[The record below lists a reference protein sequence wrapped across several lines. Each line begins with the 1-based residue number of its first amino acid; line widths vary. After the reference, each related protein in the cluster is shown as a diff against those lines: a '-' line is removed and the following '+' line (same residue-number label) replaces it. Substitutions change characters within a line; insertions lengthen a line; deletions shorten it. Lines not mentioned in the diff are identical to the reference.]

1 MARPSRFHG
10 VSRLQ
15 TFHPAGFVI
24 FGRVVG
30 MRFLQLA
37 LDLFD
42 SVPAP
47 VAAAPRKPKKN
58 RPLTPI
64 SSGSAAPDSIANEFI
79 GPSVPAAPI
88 TSIMTPARFAHPRAN
103 RETRLCEALVAYE
116 FKRGKRRTIGMV
128 VGADGL
134 VVSAPRWVPLYE
146 VEAALQEKA
155 GWIVRKLGEA
165 RERQQRL
172 ASARIVWQD
181 GATFPFL
188 GESVI
193 VVLDPR
199 HAYTAVGG
207 SLQSAGVEVVLRTDA
222 EAPHLTLAG
231 VPRLTLHIGLPQTA
245 THEQIRDAVQAWLMR
260 QAHRVFTARLNH
272 FAPQLQ
278 VQWRKLS
285 LSSAG
290 TRWGS
295 ARSDGAIRLNWRLI
309 HFNQSVIDYVVAHEL
324 SHLRVMDHS
333 PRFWDTV
340 RSVVPDYATL
350 RGQLRD
356 EALPRWH

>member
-1 MARPSRFHG
+1 
-10 VSRLQ
+10 
-15 TFHPAGFVI
+15 
-24 FGRVVG
+24 
-30 MRFLQLA
+30 MRSFLQLA

-42 SVPAP
+42 PVPRE
-47 VAAAPRKPKKN
+47 VAAVAGTPREKMPN
-58 RPLTPI
+58 RPLAPVDTSPSAPELI
-64 SSGSAAPDSIANEFI
+64 ASELPAQSLGS
-79 GPSVPAAPI
+79 V
-88 TSIMTPARFAHPRAN
+88 MTPARFAHPRAN
-103 RETRLCEALVAYE
+103 RESRLCEAVVAYE
-116 FKRGKRRTIGMV
+116 FKRGRRRTIGMA

-155 GWIVRKLGEA
+155 NWIVRKLDEA

-172 ASARIVWQD
+172 ESARIQWQD

-199 HAYTAVGG
+199 HAFTTVGG
-207 SLQSAGVEVVLRTDA
+207 GLKSAGVEVVLRTDA
-222 EAPHLTLAG
+222 EAPNLTLAG

-245 THEQIRDAVQAWLMR
+245 THAQIRDTVQAWLMR
-260 QAHRVFTARLNH
+260 QAHSIFTARLNH
-272 FAPQLQ
+272 YAPQLQ

-309 HFNQSVIDYVVAHEL
+309 HFQQSVIDYVVAHEL

-340 RSVVPDYATL
+340 RSVMPDYETL
-350 RGQLRD
+350 RSQLKD
-356 EALPRWH
+356 DAIPRWH